1 MESGQAIDPKEGS
14 GFMSKVAARL
24 PWFGPGKFPLYL
36 APMARHTDVAL
47 RQLCKEQG
55 ADVMVTE
62 FVQSEAL
69 IRDNAKAWEMVDF
82 TETQRPM
89 GVQIFGATPKSM
101 AKAAR
106 LVCDRVKPDF
116 LDLNFGC
123 PAHKVIEQNA
133 GSGLLR
139 CTPLLYD
146 LVKAVKDAIPDVP
159 LTAKMRLGWDH
170 STIVAVEVAQRLEAL
185 GVEAIAVHGRT
196 KEQGYSGEANW
207 DWISQVAAAV
217 NVPVI
222 GNGDVKDWESA
233 HRRIKESG
241 VSGLMIGRAALSNPW
256 IFSAI
261 KANLLGDN
269 KNMPVITAQHRWD
282 VIIRLAEL
290 TIEVHASRLG
300 ARNIKW
306 MLGRLH
312 PLTHGLPVSRKV
324 RDRLR
329 SCETIDDLRRL
340 RDEHLAESCVT
351 KSY

>member
-1 MESGQAIDPKEGS
+1 
-14 GFMSKVAARL
+14 MSKVAPRL
-24 PWFGPGKFPLYL
+24 PWFGPDKFPLYL
-36 APMARHTDVAL
+36 APMARHTDVAF

-69 IRDNAKAWEMVDF
+69 IRDNVKAWEMVDF
-82 TETQRPM
+82 TEGQRPM
-89 GVQIFGATPKSM
+89 GVQIFGATPASM

-106 LVCDRVKPDF
+106 LVCERMRPDF

-170 STIVAVEVAQRLEAL
+170 ATIVAVEVAGRLQEL
-185 GVEAIAVHGRT
+185 GVEALAVHGRT
-196 KEQGYSGEANW
+196 KEQGYSGEAHW
-207 DWISQVAAAV
+207 GWIGKVAAAV
-217 NVPVI
+217 DIPVI
-222 GNGDVKDWESA
+222 GNGDVKDGASA
-233 HRRIKESG
+233 LLRRRETG
-241 VSGLMIGRAALSNPW
+241 VSGLMIGRAALGNPW
-256 IFSAI
+256 IFAQI
-261 KANLLGDN
+261 KAAMEGREGAAAEIG
-269 KNMPVITAQHRWD
+269 MQQRWD
-282 VIIRLAEL
+282 CMIRLAEL

-300 ARNIKW
+300 TRDVRW
-306 MLGRLH
+306 MLDRMH
-312 PLTHGLPVSRKV
+312 PLTHGLPGSRKL

-329 SCETIDDLRRL
+329 HCLTLDDLRRL
-340 RDEHLAESCVT
+340 RDEHLAESV
-351 KSY
+351 K

>member
-1 MESGQAIDPKEGS
+1 
-14 GFMSKVAARL
+14 MSKVAPRL

-36 APMARHTDVAL
+36 APMARHTDVAF

-69 IRDNAKAWEMVDF
+69 IRDNVKAWEMVDF
-82 TETQRPM
+82 TEGQRPM
-89 GVQIFGATPKSM
+89 GVQIFGATPASM

-106 LVCDRVKPDF
+106 LVCDRMRPDF

-146 LVKAVKDAIPDVP
+146 LVKSVKDAIPDVP

-170 STIVAVEVAQRLEAL
+170 STIVAVEVAGRLQEL

-196 KEQGYSGEANW
+196 KEQGYSGEAHW
-207 DWISQVAAAV
+207 GWIGQVAAAV
-217 NVPVI
+217 DIPVI
-222 GNGDVKDWESA
+222 GNGDVKDGASA
-233 HRRIKESG
+233 LLRQRETG
-241 VSGLMIGRAALSNPW
+241 VSGLMIGRAALGNPW
-256 IFSAI
+256 VFAQI
-261 KANLLGDN
+261 KAAMEGRERDSLEIG
-269 KNMPVITAQHRWD
+269 MQQRWD
-282 VIIRLAEL
+282 CMIRLAEL

-300 ARNIKW
+300 TRDVRW
-306 MLGRLH
+306 MLDRMH
-312 PLTHGLPVSRKV
+312 PLTHGLPGSRKL

-329 SCETIDDLRRL
+329 YCLTLDDLRRL
-340 RDEHLAESCVT
+340 RDEHLAESV
-351 KSY
+351 K

>member
-1 MESGQAIDPKEGS
+1 
-14 GFMSKVAARL
+14 MSKTAPRL

-36 APMARHTDVAL
+36 APMARHTDVAF

-69 IRDNAKAWEMVDF
+69 VRDNAKAWEMVDF
-82 TETQRPM
+82 TEGQRPM
-89 GVQIFGATPKSM
+89 GVQIFGATPASM

-106 LVCDRVKPDF
+106 LVCDRMRPDF

-170 STIVAVEVAQRLEAL
+170 STIVAVEVAGRLEAL
-185 GVEAIAVHGRT
+185 GVEALAVHGRT
-196 KEQGYSGEANW
+196 KEQGYSGEAHW
-207 DWISQVAAAV
+207 GWIAQVAAAV
-217 NVPVI
+217 EIPVV
-222 GNGDVKDWESA
+222 GNGDVKDGASA
-233 HRRIKESG
+233 LVRRREAG
-241 VSGLMIGRAALSNPW
+241 VSGLMIGRAALGNPW
-256 IFSAI
+256 IFGQI
-261 KANLLGDN
+261 KAALEGRAGDGAE
-269 KNMPVITAQHRWD
+269 TGFRARWD
-282 VIIRLAEL
+282 CMIRLAEL

-300 ARNIKW
+300 HRDVRW
-306 MLGRLH
+306 MLDRLH
-312 PLTHGLPVSRKV
+312 PLTHGLPGSRKL

-329 SCETIDDLRRL
+329 HCLSLDDLRRL
-340 RDEHLAESCVT
+340 RDEHLAEAV
-351 KSY
+351 K

>member
-1 MESGQAIDPKEGS
+1 
-14 GFMSKVAARL
+14 MSKVAPRL

-36 APMARHTDVAL
+36 APMARHTDVAF
-47 RQLCKEQG
+47 RQVCKEQG

-69 IRDNAKAWEMVDF
+69 IRDNVKAWEMVDF
-82 TETQRPM
+82 TEAQRPM
-89 GVQIFGATPKSM
+89 GVQIFGATPASM

-170 STIVAVEVAQRLEAL
+170 STIVAVEVAGRLQEL
-185 GVEAIAVHGRT
+185 GVEALAVHGRT
-196 KEQGYSGEANW
+196 KEQGYSGEAHW
-207 DWISQVAAAV
+207 GWIAQVAAAV
-217 NVPVI
+217 DIPVI
-222 GNGDVKDWESA
+222 GNGDVKDGVSA
-233 HRRIKESG
+233 LLRRREAG
-241 VSGLMIGRAALSNPW
+241 VSGLMIGRAALGNPW
-256 IFSAI
+256 IFAQI
-261 KANLLGDN
+261 KAAMEGREGFAAEIG
-269 KNMPVITAQHRWD
+269 MQQRWD
-282 VIIRLAEL
+282 CMIRLAEL

-300 ARNIKW
+300 TRDVRW
-306 MLGRLH
+306 MLDRMH
-312 PLTHGLPVSRKV
+312 PLTHGLPGSRKL

-329 SCETIDDLRRL
+329 HCLTLDDLRRL
-340 RDEHLAESCVT
+340 RDEHLAESV
-351 KSY
+351 K

>member
-1 MESGQAIDPKEGS
+1 V
-14 GFMSKVAARL
+14 SKVAPRL

-36 APMARHTDVAL
+36 APMARHTDVAF

-82 TETQRPM
+82 TEGQRPM
-89 GVQIFGATPKSM
+89 GVQIFGATPASM

-106 LVCDRVKPDF
+106 LVCDRMKPDF

-170 STIVAVEVAQRLEAL
+170 ATIVAVEVAGRLQEL
-185 GVEAIAVHGRT
+185 GVEALAVHGRT
-196 KEQGYSGEANW
+196 KEQGYSGEAHW
-207 DWISQVAAAV
+207 GWIAQVAAAV
-217 NVPVI
+217 DIPVV
-222 GNGDVKDWESA
+222 GNGDVKDGASA
-233 HRRIKESG
+233 LLRRRETG
-241 VSGLMIGRAALSNPW
+241 VSGLMIGRAALGNPW
-256 IFSAI
+256 IFAQI
-261 KANLLGDN
+261 KAAMEGREGFAAEIG
-269 KNMPVITAQHRWD
+269 MQQRWD
-282 VIIRLAEL
+282 CMIRLAEL

-300 ARNIKW
+300 TRDVRW
-306 MLGRLH
+306 MLDRMH
-312 PLTHGLPVSRKV
+312 PLTHGLPGSRKL

-329 SCETIDDLRRL
+329 HCLTLDDLRRL
-340 RDEHLAESCVT
+340 RDEHLEESV
-351 KSY
+351 K

>member
-1 MESGQAIDPKEGS
+1 
-14 GFMSKVAARL
+14 MSKVAPRL

-36 APMARHTDVAL
+36 APMARHTDVAF
-47 RQLCKEQG
+47 RQVCKEQG

-69 IRDNAKAWEMVDF
+69 IRDNVKAWEMVDF
-82 TETQRPM
+82 TEAQRPM
-89 GVQIFGATPKSM
+89 GVQIFGATPASM

-170 STIVAVEVAQRLEAL
+170 STIVAVEVAGRLQEL
-185 GVEAIAVHGRT
+185 GVEALAVHGRT
-196 KEQGYSGEANW
+196 KEQGYSGEAHW
-207 DWISQVAAAV
+207 GWIAQVAAAV
-217 NVPVI
+217 DIPVV
-222 GNGDVKDWESA
+222 GNGDVKDGASA
-233 HRRIKESG
+233 MLRRRETG
-241 VSGLMIGRAALSNPW
+241 VSGLMVGRAALGNPW
-256 IFSAI
+256 IFAQI
-261 KANLLGDN
+261 KAAMEGGEGAAAEIG
-269 KNMPVITAQHRWD
+269 MQQRWD
-282 VIIRLAEL
+282 CMIRLAEL

-300 ARNIKW
+300 TRDVRW
-306 MLGRLH
+306 MLDRMH
-312 PLTHGLPVSRKV
+312 PLTHGLPGSRKL

-329 SCETIDDLRRL
+329 HCLTLDDLRRL
-340 RDEHLAESCVT
+340 RDEHLAESV
-351 KSY
+351 K

>member
-1 MESGQAIDPKEGS
+1 
-14 GFMSKVAARL
+14 MSKVAPRL

-36 APMARHTDVAL
+36 APMARHTDVAF

-69 IRDNAKAWEMVDF
+69 IRDNVKAWEMVDF
-82 TETQRPM
+82 TEGQRPM
-89 GVQIFGATPKSM
+89 GVQIFGATPASM

-146 LVKAVKDAIPDVP
+146 LVKSVKDAIPDVP

-170 STIVAVEVAQRLEAL
+170 STIVAVEVAGRLQEL
-185 GVEAIAVHGRT
+185 GVEALAVHGRT
-196 KEQGYSGEANW
+196 KEQGYSGEAHW
-207 DWISQVAAAV
+207 GWIAKVAAAV
-217 NVPVI
+217 DIPVI
-222 GNGDVKDWESA
+222 GNGDLKDGASA
-233 HRRIKESG
+233 MLRRRETG
-241 VSGLMIGRAALSNPW
+241 VSGLMIGRAALGNPW
-256 IFSAI
+256 VFAQI
-261 KANLLGDN
+261 KAAMEGRAGESVEIGM
-269 KNMPVITAQHRWD
+269 KQRWD
-282 VIIRLAEL
+282 CMIRLAEL

-300 ARNIKW
+300 SRDVRW
-306 MLGRLH
+306 MLDRMH
-312 PLTHGLPVSRKV
+312 PLTHGLPGSRKL

-329 SCETIDDLRRL
+329 YCLTLDDLRRL
-340 RDEHLAESCVT
+340 RDEHLAESVT
-351 KSY
+351 

>member
-1 MESGQAIDPKEGS
+1 
-14 GFMSKVAARL
+14 MSKVAPRL
-24 PWFGPGKFPLYL
+24 PWFGPGRFPLYL
-36 APMARHTDVAL
+36 APMARHTDVAF

-69 IRDNAKAWEMVDF
+69 IRDNVKAWEMVDF
-82 TETQRPM
+82 TEGQRPM
-89 GVQIFGATPKSM
+89 GVQIFGATPASM

-146 LVKAVKDAIPDVP
+146 LVKSVKDAIPDVP

-170 STIVAVEVAQRLEAL
+170 STIVAVEVAGRLQEL
-185 GVEAIAVHGRT
+185 GVEALAVHGRT
-196 KEQGYSGEANW
+196 KEQGYSGEAHW
-207 DWISQVAAAV
+207 GWIAKVAAAV
-217 NVPVI
+217 DIPVI
-222 GNGDVKDWESA
+222 GNGDVKDGASA
-233 HRRIKESG
+233 MLRRRETG
-241 VSGLMIGRAALSNPW
+241 VSGLMIGRAALGNPW
-256 IFSAI
+256 VFAQI
-261 KANLLGDN
+261 KAAMEGRAGESVEIGM
-269 KNMPVITAQHRWD
+269 KQRWD
-282 VIIRLAEL
+282 CMIRLAEL

-300 ARNIKW
+300 SRDVRW
-306 MLGRLH
+306 MLDRMH
-312 PLTHGLPVSRKV
+312 PLTHGLPGSRKL

-329 SCETIDDLRRL
+329 YCLTLDDLRRL
-340 RDEHLAESCVT
+340 RDEHLAESVM
-351 KSY
+351 

>member
-1 MESGQAIDPKEGS
+1 
-14 GFMSKVAARL
+14 MSKVAPRL

-36 APMARHTDVAL
+36 APMARHTDVAF

-69 IRDNAKAWEMVDF
+69 IRDNVKAWEMVDF
-82 TETQRPM
+82 TEGQRPM
-89 GVQIFGATPKSM
+89 GVQIFGATPASM

-106 LVCDRVKPDF
+106 LVCERMKPDF

-170 STIVAVEVAQRLEAL
+170 STIVAVEVAGRLQEL
-185 GVEAIAVHGRT
+185 GVEALAVHGRT
-196 KEQGYSGEANW
+196 KEQGYSGEAHW
-207 DWISQVAAAV
+207 GWIGKVAAAV
-217 NVPVI
+217 DIPVV
-222 GNGDVKDWESA
+222 GNGDVKDGASA
-233 HRRIKESG
+233 LLRRGETG
-241 VSGLMIGRAALSNPW
+241 VSGLMIGRAALGNPW
-256 IFSAI
+256 IFAQI
-261 KANLLGDN
+261 KAAMEGREGAAAEIG
-269 KNMPVITAQHRWD
+269 MQQRWD
-282 VIIRLAEL
+282 CMIRLAEL
-290 TIEVHASRLG
+290 TIDVHASRLG
-300 ARNIKW
+300 TRDVRW
-306 MLGRLH
+306 MLDRMH
-312 PLTHGLPVSRKV
+312 PLTHGLPGSRKL

-329 SCETIDDLRRL
+329 YCLTLDDLRQL
-340 RDEHLAESCVT
+340 RDEHLAESV
-351 KSY
+351 K

>member
-1 MESGQAIDPKEGS
+1 
-14 GFMSKVAARL
+14 MSKVAPRL

-36 APMARHTDVAL
+36 APMARHTDVAF

-69 IRDNAKAWEMVDF
+69 IRDNVKAWEMVDF
-82 TETQRPM
+82 TEGQRPM
-89 GVQIFGATPKSM
+89 GVQIFGATPASM

-106 LVCDRVKPDF
+106 LVCDRMKPDF

-170 STIVAVEVAQRLEAL
+170 STIVAVEVAGRLQEL
-185 GVEAIAVHGRT
+185 GVEALAVHGRT
-196 KEQGYSGEANW
+196 KEQGYSGEAHW
-207 DWISQVAAAV
+207 GWIAQVAAAV
-217 NVPVI
+217 DIPVV
-222 GNGDVKDWESA
+222 GNGDVKDGASA
-233 HRRIKESG
+233 MLRRRETG
-241 VSGLMIGRAALSNPW
+241 VSGLMVGRAALGNPW
-256 IFSAI
+256 IFAQI
-261 KANLLGDN
+261 KAAMEGREGSAAETG
-269 KNMPVITAQHRWD
+269 MQQRWD
-282 VIIRLAEL
+282 CMIRLAEL

-300 ARNIKW
+300 SRDVRW
-306 MLGRLH
+306 MLDRMH
-312 PLTHGLPVSRKV
+312 PLTHGLPGSRKL

-329 SCETIDDLRRL
+329 HCLTLDDLRRL
-340 RDEHLAESCVT
+340 RDEHLAESV
-351 KSY
+351 K

>member
-1 MESGQAIDPKEGS
+1 
-14 GFMSKVAARL
+14 MSRSAPRL

-36 APMARHTDVAL
+36 APMARHTDVAF

-82 TETQRPM
+82 TAHQRPM
-89 GVQIFGATPKSM
+89 GVQIFGATPASM
-101 AKAAR
+101 ARAAR
-106 LVCDRVKPDF
+106 EVCARVRPDF

-170 STIVAVEVAQRLEAL
+170 GSIVAVEVAGRLEQL
-185 GVEAIAVHGRT
+185 GVEALAVHGRT
-196 KEQGYSGEANW
+196 KEQGYAGAA
-207 DWISQVAAAV
+207 DWEWIAKVAAAV
-217 NVPVI
+217 AIPVI
-222 GNGDVKDWESA
+222 GNGDLKDGA
-233 HRRIKESG
+233 GAVRRRDETG
-241 VSGLMIGRAALSNPW
+241 VSGLMIGRAALGNPW
-256 IFSAI
+256 IFGDI
-261 KANLLGDN
+261 KAALAGRA
-269 KNMPVITAQHRWD
+269 PAGESIGPRQRWD
-282 VIIRLAEL
+282 AMIRLAEL
-290 TIEVHASRLG
+290 TLEVHASRLG
-300 ARNIKW
+300 GRDVRW
-306 MLGRLH
+306 MLDRLQ
-312 PLTHGLPVSRKV
+312 PLTHGLPGSRRV

-329 SCETIDDLRRL
+329 YCLTLDDLRRL
-340 RDEHLAESCVT
+340 RDEHLTELVAPR
-351 KSY
+351 

>member
-1 MESGQAIDPKEGS
+1 V
-14 GFMSKVAARL
+14 SKVAPRL

-36 APMARHTDVAL
+36 APMARHTDVAF

-69 IRDNAKAWEMVDF
+69 IRDNVKAWEMVDF
-82 TETQRPM
+82 TEGQRPM
-89 GVQIFGATPKSM
+89 GVQIFGATPASM

-106 LVCDRVKPDF
+106 LVCDRMRPDF

-146 LVKAVKDAIPDVP
+146 LVKSVKDAIPDVP

-170 STIVAVEVAQRLEAL
+170 STIVAVEVAGRLQEL

-196 KEQGYSGEANW
+196 KEQGYSGEAHW
-207 DWISQVAAAV
+207 GWISQVAAAV
-217 NVPVI
+217 DIPVI
-222 GNGDVKDWESA
+222 GNGDVKDGASA
-233 HRRIKESG
+233 LLRRRETG
-241 VSGLMIGRAALSNPW
+241 VSGLMIGRAALGNPW
-256 IFSAI
+256 VFAQIKSAMEGREGEAAEI
-261 KANLLGDN
+261 G
-269 KNMPVITAQHRWD
+269 IRQRWD
-282 VIIRLAEL
+282 CMIRLAEL

-300 ARNIKW
+300 TRDVRW
-306 MLGRLH
+306 MLDRMH
-312 PLTHGLPVSRKV
+312 PLTHGLPGSRKL

-329 SCETIDDLRRL
+329 HCLTLDDLRRL
-340 RDEHLAESCVT
+340 RDEHLAEAV
-351 KSY
+351 K

>member
-1 MESGQAIDPKEGS
+1 
-14 GFMSKVAARL
+14 MSKVAPRL
-24 PWFGPGKFPLYL
+24 PWFGPGRFPLYL
-36 APMARHTDVAL
+36 APMARHTDVAF

-69 IRDNAKAWEMVDF
+69 IRDNVKAWEMVDF
-82 TETQRPM
+82 TEGQRPM
-89 GVQIFGATPKSM
+89 GVQIFGATPASM

-146 LVKAVKDAIPDVP
+146 LVKSVKDAIPDVP

-170 STIVAVEVAQRLEAL
+170 STIVAVEVAGRLQEL
-185 GVEAIAVHGRT
+185 GVEALAVHGRT
-196 KEQGYSGEANW
+196 KEQGYSGEAQW
-207 DWISQVAAAV
+207 GWIAKVAAAV
-217 NVPVI
+217 DIPVI
-222 GNGDVKDWESA
+222 GNGDVKDGASA
-233 HRRIKESG
+233 MLRRRETG
-241 VSGLMIGRAALSNPW
+241 VSGLMIGRAALGNPW
-256 IFSAI
+256 VFAQI
-261 KANLLGDN
+261 KAAMEGRAGESVEIGM
-269 KNMPVITAQHRWD
+269 KQRWD
-282 VIIRLAEL
+282 CMIRLAEL

-300 ARNIKW
+300 SRDVRW
-306 MLGRLH
+306 MLDRMH
-312 PLTHGLPVSRKV
+312 PLTHGLPGSRKL

-329 SCETIDDLRRL
+329 YCLTLDDLRRL
-340 RDEHLAESCVT
+340 RDEHLAESVM
-351 KSY
+351 

>member
-1 MESGQAIDPKEGS
+1 V
-14 GFMSKVAARL
+14 SKVAPRL

-36 APMARHTDVAL
+36 APMARHTDVAF
-47 RQLCKEQG
+47 RQVCKEQG

-69 IRDNAKAWEMVDF
+69 IRDNVKAWEMVDF
-82 TETQRPM
+82 TEAQRPM
-89 GVQIFGATPKSM
+89 GVQIFGATPASM

-170 STIVAVEVAQRLEAL
+170 ATIVAVEVAGRLQEL

-196 KEQGYSGEANW
+196 KEQGYSGEAHW
-207 DWISQVAAAV
+207 GWIGQVAAAV
-217 NVPVI
+217 DIPVI
-222 GNGDVKDWESA
+222 GNGDVKDGASA
-233 HRRIKESG
+233 LLRQRETG
-241 VSGLMIGRAALSNPW
+241 VSGLMIGRAALGNPW
-256 IFSAI
+256 IFAQI
-261 KANLLGDN
+261 KAAMEGREGSAGEIG
-269 KNMPVITAQHRWD
+269 MQQRWD
-282 VIIRLAEL
+282 CMIRLAEL

-300 ARNIKW
+300 TRDVRW
-306 MLGRLH
+306 MLDRMH
-312 PLTHGLPVSRKV
+312 PLTHGLPGSRKL

-329 SCETIDDLRRL
+329 HCLTLDDLRRL
-340 RDEHLAESCVT
+340 RDEHLAESV
-351 KSY
+351 K

>member
-1 MESGQAIDPKEGS
+1 V
-14 GFMSKVAARL
+14 SKVAPRL

-36 APMARHTDVAL
+36 APMARHTDVAF

-69 IRDNAKAWEMVDF
+69 IRDNVKAWEMVDF
-82 TETQRPM
+82 TEGQRPM
-89 GVQIFGATPKSM
+89 GVQIFGATPASM

-146 LVKAVKDAIPDVP
+146 LVKSVKDAIPDVP

-170 STIVAVEVAQRLEAL
+170 STIVAVEVAGRLQEL
-185 GVEAIAVHGRT
+185 GVEALAVHGRT
-196 KEQGYSGEANW
+196 KEQGYSGEAHW
-207 DWISQVAAAV
+207 GWIAKVAAAV
-217 NVPVI
+217 DIPVI
-222 GNGDVKDWESA
+222 GNGDLKDGASA
-233 HRRIKESG
+233 MLRRRETG
-241 VSGLMIGRAALSNPW
+241 VSGLMIGRAALGNPW
-256 IFSAI
+256 VFAQI
-261 KANLLGDN
+261 KAAMEGRAGESVEIGM
-269 KNMPVITAQHRWD
+269 KQRWD
-282 VIIRLAEL
+282 CMIRLAEL

-300 ARNIKW
+300 SRDVRW
-306 MLGRLH
+306 MLDRMH
-312 PLTHGLPVSRKV
+312 PLTHGLPGSRKL

-329 SCETIDDLRRL
+329 YCLTLDDLRRL
-340 RDEHLAESCVT
+340 RDEHLAESVT
-351 KSY
+351 

>member
-1 MESGQAIDPKEGS
+1 
-14 GFMSKVAARL
+14 MSKVAPRL

-36 APMARHTDVAL
+36 APMARHTDVAF
-47 RQLCKEQG
+47 RQVCKEQG

-69 IRDNAKAWEMVDF
+69 IRDNVKAWEMVDF
-82 TETQRPM
+82 TEGQRPM
-89 GVQIFGATPKSM
+89 GVQIFGATPASM

-106 LVCDRVKPDF
+106 LVCERMRPDF

-170 STIVAVEVAQRLEAL
+170 ATIVAVEVAGRLQEL
-185 GVEAIAVHGRT
+185 GVEALAVHGRT
-196 KEQGYSGEANW
+196 KEQGYSGEAHW
-207 DWISQVAAAV
+207 GWIGKVAAAV
-217 NVPVI
+217 DIPVI
-222 GNGDVKDWESA
+222 GNGDVKDGASA
-233 HRRIKESG
+233 LLRRRETG
-241 VSGLMIGRAALSNPW
+241 VSGLMIGRAALGNPW
-256 IFSAI
+256 IFAQI
-261 KANLLGDN
+261 KAAMEGREGAAAEIG
-269 KNMPVITAQHRWD
+269 MQQRWD
-282 VIIRLAEL
+282 CMIRLAEL

-300 ARNIKW
+300 TRDVRW
-306 MLGRLH
+306 MLDRMH
-312 PLTHGLPVSRKV
+312 PLTHGLPGSRKL

-329 SCETIDDLRRL
+329 HCLTLDDLRRL
-340 RDEHLAESCVT
+340 RDEHLAESV
-351 KSY
+351 K

>member
-1 MESGQAIDPKEGS
+1 
-14 GFMSKVAARL
+14 MSKPAPRL

-36 APMARHTDVAL
+36 APMARHTDVAF

-82 TETQRPM
+82 TEGQRPM
-89 GVQIFGATPKSM
+89 GVQIFGATPASM

-106 LVCDRVKPDF
+106 LVCDRMRPDF

-170 STIVAVEVAQRLEAL
+170 STIVAVEVAGRLEAL
-185 GVEAIAVHGRT
+185 GVEALAVHGRT
-196 KEQGYSGEANW
+196 KEQGYSGEAHW
-207 DWISQVAAAV
+207 GWIAQVAAAV
-217 NVPVI
+217 EIPVV
-222 GNGDVKDWESA
+222 GNGDVKDGASA
-233 HRRIKESG
+233 LVRRRESG
-241 VSGLMIGRAALSNPW
+241 VSGLMIGRAALGNPW
-256 IFSAI
+256 IFGQI
-261 KANLLGDN
+261 KAALEGRAGDGAE
-269 KNMPVITAQHRWD
+269 TGFRARWD
-282 VIIRLAEL
+282 CMIRLAEL

-300 ARNIKW
+300 HRDVRW
-306 MLGRLH
+306 MLDRLH
-312 PLTHGLPVSRKV
+312 PLTHGLPGSRKL

-329 SCETIDDLRRL
+329 HCLSLDDLRRL
-340 RDEHLAESCVT
+340 RDEHLAEAV
-351 KSY
+351 K

>member
-1 MESGQAIDPKEGS
+1 
-14 GFMSKVAARL
+14 MSKVAPRL

-36 APMARHTDVAL
+36 APMARHTDVAF

-82 TETQRPM
+82 TEGQRPM
-89 GVQIFGATPKSM
+89 GVQIFGATPASM

-106 LVCDRVKPDF
+106 QVCDRMKPDF

-170 STIVAVEVAQRLEAL
+170 ATIVAVEVAGRLQEL

-196 KEQGYSGEANW
+196 KEQGYSGEAHW
-207 DWISQVAAAV
+207 GWIAQVAAAV
-217 NVPVI
+217 DIPVI
-222 GNGDVKDWESA
+222 GNGDVKDGPSA
-233 HRRIKESG
+233 LLRQRESG
-241 VSGLMIGRAALSNPW
+241 VSGLMIGRAALANPW
-256 IFSAI
+256 IFAQI
-261 KANLLGDN
+261 KAALEGRAEAALETG
-269 KNMPVITAQHRWD
+269 VQARWD
-282 VIIRLAEL
+282 CMIRLSEL
-290 TIEVHASRLG
+290 TLEVHASRLG
-300 ARNIKW
+300 HRDLRW
-306 MLGRLH
+306 MLDRLH
-312 PLTHGLPVSRKV
+312 PLTHGLPGSRKL

-329 SCETIDDLRRL
+329 HCLSLDDLRRL
-340 RDEHLAESCVT
+340 RDEHLAETVE
-351 KSY
+351 